1 MQPGGWSRRTVSM
14 FCARAILR
22 LTGLALCGVAPVV
35 TAQVPPPVR
44 PFLAAL
50 SVSSVSRTATW
61 YRDHFGFR
69 LLQMDSVGRP
79 GLAAALLERDGFY
92 LEIVALAGSRP
103 RREALANP
111 ANNGSL
117 QGLYKFGFWVP
128 DADSVAREISRA
140 GIPLYRPIATDSAL
154 AGGTRYFLVLDPDS
168 TVVQVFGPLRR
179 RD

>member
-1 MQPGGWSRRTVSM
+1 MRRRSVPWRRH
-14 FCARAILR
+14 C
-22 LTGLALCGVAPVV
+22 LTAGALLGFSGLALSGLGSVV
-35 TAQVPPPVR
+35 TAQAPPPVR

-50 SVSSVSRTATW
+50 SVSSVARTATW

-69 LLQMDSVGRP
+69 LLQMDTVGRP

-103 RREALANP
+103 RRDALVNP
-111 ANNGSL
+111 ATNASL

-140 GIPLYRPIATDSAL
+140 GIPLYRPLATDSTL

-168 TVVQVFGPLRR
+168 TVVQGFGPLRR
-179 RD
+179 RN